1 MITLTELENHCKQA
15 LEGATT
21 LPQSIS
27 LVDIINFAGRWFTS
41 VNPWNF
47 RDRPPVSLS
56 LRADVPYLDLPFDFG
71 EQLGYQMSDGLNFG
85 ITFTTI
91 QQILHLR
98 ATTVTVS
105 QNYYWASIVQPS
117 QVAANLPMPPPRI
130 ELWPEPKS
138 DREDIMVFAYRAKWA
153 ELRYQVSG
161 GLEHSE
167 DVEEDDVANV
177 PDYAEMVLIEACRA
191 FAIGWGER
199 LSQPQGG
206 VHELLKALMTGP
218 IWLALMATDGL
229 QQVDQGLMMGGAIQA
244 RYPSH
249 TWRSAS
255 ASPVSGP
262 S

>member
-1 MITLTELENHCKQA
+1 MLTLTVLENHVKQGI
-15 LEGATT
+15 EGVTT

-27 LVDIINFAGRWFTS
+27 LVDCINFAGRWFFS
-41 VNPWNF
+41 INPWNF
-47 RDRPPVSLS
+47 RDRPPVLLS
-56 LRADVPYLDLPFDFG
+56 LRKDIPYMDLPSDFG

-91 QQILHLR
+91 QQLMHLR

-105 QNYYWASIVQPS
+105 QNYYWGSIVQPS
-117 QVAANLPMPPPRI
+117 QPAPNLPMPPPRVEI
-130 ELWPEPKS
+130 WPTPAA
-138 DREDIMVFAYRAKWA
+138 DQEDLVSIAYRAKWR
-153 ELRYQVSG
+153 ELIYQTNTVT
-161 GLEHSE
+161 
-167 DVEEDDVANV
+167 EDDVANV
-177 PDYAEMVLIEACRA
+177 PDYADMCLIEAAKA

-199 LSQPQGG
+199 QYEPMGG
-206 VHELLKALMTGP
+206 VHGILKLLMEGPLWAALV
-218 IWLALMATDGL
+218 ATDGL

-262 S
+262 A